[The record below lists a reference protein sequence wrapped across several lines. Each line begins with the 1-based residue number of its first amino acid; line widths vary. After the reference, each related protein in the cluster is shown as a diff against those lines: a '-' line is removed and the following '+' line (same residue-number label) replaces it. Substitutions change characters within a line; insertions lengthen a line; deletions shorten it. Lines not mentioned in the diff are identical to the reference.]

1 MKCLDEIRK
10 FNEERDWDQFH
21 TPENLARSSSI
32 EAGELLECFQWDNNF
47 NKEEVCEELADV
59 TSYCIMLA
67 DRLGVDLEEIVLDK
81 LEKTRKKYP
90 IEKARGVSTK
100 YDKL

>member
-1 MKCLDEIRK
+1 MLGNSIAE
-10 FNEERDWDQFH
+10 QF
-21 TPENLARSSSI
+21 TI

-100 YDKL
+100 YDKLQGELSWQ

>member
-1 MKCLDEIRK
+1 
-10 FNEERDWDQFH
+10 
-21 TPENLARSSSI
+21 
-32 EAGELLECFQWDNNF
+32 
-47 NKEEVCEELADV
+47 
-59 TSYCIMLA
+59 MLA